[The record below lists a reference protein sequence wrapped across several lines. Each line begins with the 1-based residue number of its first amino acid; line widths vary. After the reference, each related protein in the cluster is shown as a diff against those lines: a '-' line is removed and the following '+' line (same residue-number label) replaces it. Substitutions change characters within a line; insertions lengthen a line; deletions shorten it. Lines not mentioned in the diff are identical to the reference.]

1 MEGWKELRVPQ
12 RILMGPGPANVAPQ
26 VLNAMAQCP
35 IGHLDPSFLDI
46 MNDVKAMLQ
55 AVFQTQNDR
64 TLAVSGT
71 GTAGMETCL
80 GNVIEP
86 GDEVVVCVA
95 GFFGDRMGAMAER
108 MGANVTR
115 LDVEWGTAF
124 EPEQVEAAL
133 KNVGNGRRAVPPKAV
148 AIVHAET
155 STGVLQPLEDIS
167 RLTHEYGAF
176 LLVDAVT
183 SLGGLPVR
191 VDEWGI
197 DAIYSGSQKC
207 LGSPPGLAPISVNDR
222 VLEALFNRKRPV
234 HSWYLDLSLVGQ
246 YWGTER
252 IYHHTAPINAIY
264 GLRECLRLAL
274 EEGLEARW
282 ARHLHHHKALV
293 AGIEAMGL
301 QMHAKEGYRL
311 PMLNTVRVPDGID
324 EVAVRRRLLEDYSI
338 EIAGGLGAL
347 RGKIWRIG
355 LMGHSSNRR
364 NVMLFLAAFEEILID
379 MGYEFDKGAGIE
391 AAAAVYHAA

>member
-1 MEGWKELRVPQ
+1 
-12 RILMGPGPANVAPQ
+12 MGPGPANVHPQ

-35 IGHLDPSFLDI
+35 IGHLDPAFLDI

-55 AVFQTQNDR
+55 AVFQTQNER
-64 TLAVSGT
+64 TLAISGT

-86 GDEVVVCVA
+86 GDEAIICVA
-95 GFFGDRMGAMAER
+95 GFFGDRMCQMAER
-108 MGANVTR
+108 MGARVTR
-115 LDVEWGTAF
+115 LDVEWGTVF
-124 EPEQVEAAL
+124 EPSQVEAAL
-133 KNVGNGRRAVPPKAV
+133 KNVGNGRRAVPPKVV

-155 STGVLQPLEDIS
+155 STGAWQPIAEIGKLA
-167 RLTHEYGAF
+167 HEYGAF
-176 LLVDAVT
+176 FLVDAVT
-183 SLGGLPVR
+183 SLGGVPVK

-207 LGSPPGLAPISVNDR
+207 LGSPPGLSPVTVNDR
-222 VLEALFNRKRPV
+222 VMEALLKRKHPV

-246 YWGTER
+246 YWGSER
-252 IYHHTAPINAIY
+252 TYHHTAPINMIY
-264 GLRECLRLAL
+264 GFRECLRLVL

-282 ARHLHHHKALV
+282 QRHMTNHKALV

-301 QMHAKEGYRL
+301 QMHAQEGYRL

-324 EVAVRRRLLEDYSI
+324 EAVVRRRLLEDYSL

-364 NVMLFLAAFEEILID
+364 NVMLFLAAFEEILLD
-379 MGYEFDKGAGIE
+379 LGYRFDKGAGIE
-391 AAAAVYHAA
+391 AAAAVYRTA

>member
-1 MEGWKELRVPQ
+1 MEGWKELQVPQ

-35 IGHLDPSFLDI
+35 IGHLDPAFLEI

-55 AVFQTQNDR
+55 AVFQTKNDR

-86 GDEVVVCVA
+86 GDEAIICVA

-108 MGANVTR
+108 MGAKVTR

-133 KNVGNGRRAVPPKAV
+133 KKVKRPKVV

-155 STGVLQPLEDIS
+155 STGVWQPLEDIS

-176 LLVDAVT
+176 FLVDAVT
-183 SLGGLPVR
+183 SLGGLPVK

-222 VLEALFNRKRPV
+222 VLKALFNRKKPV

-252 IYHHTAPINAIY
+252 IYHHTAPVNAIY
-264 GLRECLRLAL
+264 GLRECLRLVL

-301 QMHAKEGYRL
+301 RMHAKEGYRL

-324 EVAVRRRLLEDYSI
+324 EAAVRRRLLEDYSI
-338 EIAGGLGAL
+338 EIAGGLGGL

-364 NVMLFLAAFEEILID
+364 NVMLFLAAFEEILRD
-379 MGYEFDKGAGIE
+379 MGYQFDKSAGIE
-391 AAAAVYHAA
+391 AAAAVYHAAK

>member
-1 MEGWKELRVPQ
+1 MEGWKELQVPQ
-12 RILMGPGPANVAPQ
+12 RILMGPGPANVAPA

-35 IGHLDPSFLDI
+35 IGHLDPAFLDI

-55 AVFQTQNDR
+55 AVFQTKNDR

-86 GDEVVVCVA
+86 GDEVIVCVA
-95 GFFGDRMGAMAER
+95 GFFGDRMVSMAER
-108 MGANVTR
+108 MGAQVTR
-115 LDVEWGTAF
+115 LDVTWGTAF

-133 KNVGNGRRAVPPKAV
+133 KKTKRPKAV

-176 LLVDAVT
+176 FLVDAVT
-183 SLGGLPVR
+183 SLGGVPVK

-207 LGSPPGLAPISVNDR
+207 LGSPPGLAPLSVNDR
-222 VLEALFNRKRPV
+222 VLEALFDRKKPV

-252 IYHHTAPINAIY
+252 VYHHTAPINAIY
-264 GLRECLRLAL
+264 GLREALRLVL

-282 ARHLHHHKALV
+282 ARHLYHHKALV

-301 QMHAKEGYRL
+301 QMHAKAGYRL

-324 EVAVRRRLLEDYSI
+324 EAAVRRRLLEDYSI

-355 LMGHSSNRR
+355 LMGHSCNRR
-364 NVMLFLAAFEEILID
+364 NVMLFLAAFEEILMD
-379 MGYEFDKGAGIE
+379 MGYRFDKGAGIE
-391 AAAAVYHAA
+391 AAAAVYHTA